1 MTIVYVYKINLKKS
15 KIPKTLKLP
24 KYVYPK
30 YPIDKK
36 PSPFLNPTIDTKK
49 AEFLLKMNK
58 GKEYYSFQQLDPFPQ
73 IWTRGVANLFR
84 NNEYKDLFQS
94 EEEDALFLET
104 QTYNVSKLT
113 YDETDRSLTNST
125 IHYAGKKGKKLKSY
139 GETFV
144 HFDLIDEKKTDD
156 ILDLLPTKFANK
168 LTKDYLDKSLKILEK
183 KSTKPKDP
191 FGKLLYQNQQIFNSY
206 EKYDLAVLAKRLNVY
221 KYSLL
226 NDDDP
231 SGYLI
236 LFFDTLDEFIN
247 IYCKILNIKNS
258 LEAVTPIF
266 SHLTYNKDKE
276 KHNKDY
282 NILRDHLIRN
292 SKD

>member
-1 MTIVYVYKINLKKS
+1 MTTVYIYKINIKKS

-84 NNEYKDLFQS
+84 NKEYKNLFQS
-94 EEEDALFLET
+94 EEKDALYLET

-113 YDETDRSLTNST
+113 YNETDKSFTNNTS
-125 IHYAGKKGKKLKSY
+125 HYAGKKNKNLKLY

-156 ILDLLPTKFANK
+156 ILDLLPTKFSNK
-168 LTKDYLDKSLKILEK
+168 LTEDYLDKSLKILEK

-191 FGKLLYQNQQIFNSY
+191 FGKLLYQNQQVFNSY

-236 LFFDTLDEFIN
+236 LFFDNLQEFMN
-247 IYCKILNIKNS
+247 IYCKIHNIKES
-258 LEAVTPIF
+258 LEAITPIF
-266 SHLTYNKDKE
+266 SHLTYNKDKV
-276 KHNKDY
+276 KHHKDY